1 MSLWAYQTTS
11 KRPIGSTLFTLA
23 YGMEV
28 TIPTEIGMSTAK
40 IVMQNQRDDDE
51 EFIKQLDW
59 AYEMRGDITIWMASY
74 YQRAIIQYN
83 KMAQPRFFRPIS
95 LVLRR
100 IFKNTIE
107 IGVESYKLIGKG
119 HML

>member
-11 KRPIGSTLFTLA
+11 KWPIGSTPFTLA

-40 IVMQNQRDDDE
+40 IVVQNQRDNDE

-59 AYEMRGDITIWMASY
+59 AYEMRGDITI
-74 YQRAIIQYN
+74 
-83 KMAQPRFFRPIS
+83 
-95 LVLRR
+95 
-100 IFKNTIE
+100 
-107 IGVESYKLIGKG
+107 
-119 HML
+119 